1 MWRIMGRHQT
11 AQAATARHHLP
22 TTTDNHRLE
31 YLEQTE
37 HKAITRY
44 MFTHFIDLYYS
55 NYMYITS
62 IPNTCYKI
70 VSVWYI
76 LKDVTVHS
84 GKKKIKQKCKVYL
97 PQPGE
102 AERVASTLRRLLGT
116 AIGLEEEGLE
126 WMLWREE
133 TSEVSLLAAGE

>member
-1 MWRIMGRHQT
+1 
-11 AQAATARHHLP
+11 
-22 TTTDNHRLE
+22 
-31 YLEQTE
+31 
-37 HKAITRY
+37 
-44 MFTHFIDLYYS
+44 MFTHFIDLHYS

-62 IPNTCYKI
+62 IPNTCYNI

-76 LKDVTVHS
+76 IKYVTVHS
-84 GKKKIKQKCKVYL
+84 GKKKIKQKYKVYL

-102 AERVASTLRRLLGT
+102 AERVASILRRLLGT

-126 WMLWREE
+126 WTLWREE